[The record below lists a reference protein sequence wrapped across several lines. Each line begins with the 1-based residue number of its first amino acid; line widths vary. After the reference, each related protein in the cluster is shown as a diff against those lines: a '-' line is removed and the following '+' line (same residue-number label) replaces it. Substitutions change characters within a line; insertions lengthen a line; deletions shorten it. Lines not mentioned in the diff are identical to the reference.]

1 MNNSKRLISFM
12 LMFAFIVMT
21 GCSVSR
27 VQQTEQSTKLKV
39 VASNFPAYDF
49 ARAAA
54 GDNAQVIMLLPP
66 GSESHS
72 FDPTPQNIIAIEECD
87 VFIYNG
93 GESENWVSDILDSI
107 DNSSQKRIAMMDCV
121 ETLEEEFTEGMSG
134 NHNHS
139 EEEHDED
146 EEYDEHVWTSPLN
159 AEKIVTQISK
169 TLSDADPEN
178 SEVYYQNAMEYCLQL
193 EELDNEFKEIVSTGE
208 RKTLV
213 FGDRMPFRYFIE
225 EYDLE
230 AVAAFPGCASETEPS
245 AATVAFLIDKVNQEH
260 IPAVLHLELS
270 NEKLTDTICQDTGTK
285 SLLLHSCHNVTKDD
299 FDAGKTYIDRMREN
313 ANTLREALN

>member
-193 EELDNEFKEIVSTGE
+193 EELDNEFKEIV
-208 RKTLV
+208 R
-213 FGDRMPFRYFIE
+213 
-225 EYDLE
+225 
-230 AVAAFPGCASETEPS
+230 
-245 AATVAFLIDKVNQEH
+245 
-260 IPAVLHLELS
+260 
-270 NEKLTDTICQDTGTK
+270 EKNTCIRRQ
-285 SLLLHSCHNVTKDD
+285 
-299 FDAGKTYIDRMREN
+299 N
-313 ANTLREALN
+313 AI